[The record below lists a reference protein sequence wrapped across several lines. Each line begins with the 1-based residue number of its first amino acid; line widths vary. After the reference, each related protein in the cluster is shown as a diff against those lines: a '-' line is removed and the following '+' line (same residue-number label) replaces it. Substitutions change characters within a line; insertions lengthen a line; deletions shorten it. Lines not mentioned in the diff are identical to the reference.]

1 MDTTPQTSAFAPA
14 GSENTSERASKDQ
27 AWRDLYVSAS
37 DGLRLYARDYGPIL
51 SGTTPVI
58 CLPGLSRNSVDFHAL
73 ALKLAHHPDHP
84 RRVLALDY
92 RGRGRSQYDNDW
104 RRYDVRVET
113 NDVLQ
118 MLAAA
123 GIERAS
129 FVGTS
134 RGGLI
139 IMGLAAM
146 RPGLIEKVV
155 LNDIGPVIDP
165 KGLIRIKG
173 YVGRLP
179 VPRDFREAGR
189 ILKQISGTQ
198 FPRLPS
204 EKWEEMARG
213 TWREEKG
220 RLVLDYDPRL
230 LKTLE
235 LLDLEQ
241 PLPALWGLFEGL
253 KPIPVLALRGANSD
267 LLGAETLAAM
277 AEFHPKLK
285 AITVPDEGHAPFL
298 DGALAQ
304 HIVGFL
310 DLP

>member
-1 MDTTPQTSAFAPA
+1 LDTTPLTSAFAPA
-14 GSENTSERASKDQ
+14 GSENTFGRASNGQ

-37 DGLRLYARDYGPIL
+37 DGLRLYARDYGPVI
-51 SGTTPVI
+51 GRTTPVI

-73 ALKLAHHPDHP
+73 ALKLAHRAEHS

-92 RGRGRSQYDNDW
+92 RGRGRSEYAKDW
-104 RRYDVRVET
+104 RRYDVRVEIDDT
-113 NDVLQ
+113 LQ
-118 MLAAA
+118 VLAAA

-139 IMGLAAM
+139 IMGVAAM

-165 KGLIRIKG
+165 KGLVRIKG
-173 YVGRLP
+173 YVGHLP
-179 VPRDFREAGR
+179 VPRDFHEAGQ
-189 ILKQISGTQ
+189 ILKQISGAQ
-198 FPRLPS
+198 FPRLPN

-213 TWREEKG
+213 TWRQEKG

-235 LLDLEQ
+235 TLDLEQ
-241 PLPALWGLFEGL
+241 PLPALWSLFAGLRPL
-253 KPIPVLALRGANSD
+253 PVLAVRGANSD
-267 LLGAETLAAM
+267 LFGAETLTAM
-277 AEFHPKLK
+277 AEYHSQLR

-298 DGALAQ
+298 DGTLAE
-304 HIVGFL
+304 HIIEFL
-310 DLP
+310 DL